1 MKDRTT
7 VLLTAL
13 LLASSPAWCDTTST
27 GSGSAAIGV
36 NNGTVNINGSMVSP
50 EERGRRIINFLNAKQ
65 LPIPGR
71 SYSDSDLASR
81 FGLFQRGGFNFSYDV
96 LSGSFN
102 GLSGVTNSPIGTFTK
117 IALQK
122 NGEIL
127 AVQLQQ
133 SCAANARTACAN
145 NFNDWKG
152 AIQNIEGNQIQEGVL
167 NLGGPGPFP
176 PATLR
181 KFYAYDGEWRF
192 YIDRMD
198 APDGGGD
205 PSGITLL
212 IVRER

>member
-1 MKDRTT
+1 M
-7 VLLTAL
+7 
-13 LLASSPAWCDTTST
+13 
-27 GSGSAAIGV
+27 
-36 NNGTVNINGSMVSP
+36 
-50 EERGRRIINFLNAKQ
+50 
-65 LPIPGR
+65 
-71 SYSDSDLASR
+71 
-81 FGLFQRGGFNFSYDV
+81 
-96 LSGSFN
+96 
-102 GLSGVTNSPIGTFTK
+102 
-117 IALQK
+117 
-122 NGEIL
+122 

-133 SCAANARTACAN
+133 SCAANARTVCAN

-167 NLGGPGPFP
+167 KLGGPGPFP

-212 IVRER
+212 VVRER